1 MRAGIHQSDDESSPS
16 DDGSTSIGRE
26 LPGGT
31 SKSGGLH
38 SSAPGGTGGVSRP
51 EKLSSPP
58 GAAAGLIEHQATARA
73 RAAALA
79 VLDSAG
85 GVGGGPLASSNVTGG
100 LVRPRTAATGPDA
113 KLPDPET
120 GTAASGDGVGGAAQ
134 AGIAISANEGAVD
147 MNRTAPV
154 AAAAVAPDIPG
165 APVPGAD
172 GDNTAGAGEVRQ
184 GLLPRQSDGVAHEP
198 RAAPPTNTTPPPSFS
213 ASSSGEGD
221 EDCAAVWLELFSRLE
236 LGFEKSTTRKL
247 VALFT
252 AADDF
257 MPSLLFNCA
266 KDEQHPTPPAVRTGH
281 CKWVEDVLTENQPP
295 GRDGK
300 PYKLGHGVKSHILS
314 VITAVNRKQH
324 KHLPDGATG
333 YESIGQG
340 MMAPNQVRR
349 TAANSAA
356 STIPL
361 APLPSNF
368 ASPALSSSPVLM
380 DGDGEDARASR
391 LTHHKRRRQDG
402 PHRDAVDKRARVD
415 AGLPATTGTQ
425 DNTWERPL
433 VTARIATQLFDPS
446 SGVWPHAPVVM
457 PEANAETGKTVGI
470 GTFQS
475 LMRVWRWGMGD
486 SRKYEPKV
494 YNLLSAELLKR
505 DDVNDKVDVRS
516 RVLKVLR
523 LMLQKKSSL
532 DPVPGR
538 KGVDGKT
545 GETVLKEKWFSLM
558 LEWDKMLD
566 AAESEEAA
574 NATASAA
581 VATARDAA
589 ATSAA
594 DLNNS
599 GVSRGDR
606 PGHS

>member
-1 MRAGIHQSDDESSPS
+1 MWTLSILQR
-16 DDGSTSIGRE
+16 DGRIGKATHGRHR
-26 LPGGT
+26 T
-31 SKSGGLH
+31 RR
-38 SSAPGGTGGVSRP
+38 V
-51 EKLSSPP
+51 
-58 GAAAGLIEHQATARA
+58 AA
-73 RAAALA
+73 
-79 VLDSAG
+79 
-85 GVGGGPLASSNVTGG
+85 
-100 LVRPRTAATGPDA
+100 RPRHGHRGIGPWS
-113 KLPDPET
+113 E
-120 GTAASGDGVGGAAQ
+120 GAAQ
-134 AGIAISANEGAVD
+134 AVIAISANEGAVD
-147 MNRTAPV
+147 KNRTAPV
-154 AAAAVAPDIPG
+154 AAAAVAPNIPG
-165 APVPGAD
+165 APVRGAD
-172 GDNTAGAGEVRQ
+172 DDITAGAGEVRQ
-184 GLLPRQSDGVAHEP
+184 GLLPHQSDGVAHGP
-198 RAAPPTNTTPPPSFS
+198 CAAPPTDTTPPPSFS

-236 LGFEKSTTRKL
+236 LGFEKSTTRRL

-266 KDEQHPTPPAVRTGH
+266 KDEQHPTPPAVRTGL
-281 CKWVEDVLTENQPP
+281 CKWVEDVLTENEPP

-300 PYKLGHGVKSHILS
+300 PYKLGHGMKSHILS
-314 VITAVNRKQH
+314 VITSVYRKEH
-324 KHLPDGATG
+324 MHLPDSATG
-333 YESIGQG
+333 NEPIGQA
-340 MMAPNQVRR
+340 MMVPNQIRR
-349 TAANSAA
+349 TAANLAA

-361 APLPSNF
+361 APPPSNL

-380 DGDGEDARASR
+380 DGDGEDLHASR
-391 LTHHKRRRQDG
+391 LTHHKRRRQDA

-415 AGLPATTGTQ
+415 AESPATSGTQ
-425 DNTWERPL
+425 DNTCEQTP

-486 SRKYEPKV
+486 SRKYEPKL
-494 YNLLSAELLKR
+494 YNFLSAELLKM

-538 KGVDGKT
+538 EGVDGNT
-545 GETVLKEKWFSLM
+545 GEMVLKESWFLLM
-558 LEWDKMLD
+558 LEWDKKLD
-566 AAESEEAA
+566 AAEYEEAA

-599 GVSRGDR
+599 GVSRGRR